1 MARAPALQ
9 AGGQGFD
16 SLILHEAGRFKPSRV
31 EARRPKFFDMMRREA
46 RRREEEARE
55 YDSTSGKEGHHVKPR
70 RHAGGQYI
78 EEFNERGRAVD
89 ALAPGGEEGRD
100 KPRKTPARCK

>member
-1 MARAPALQ
+1 M
-9 AGGQGFD
+9 
-16 SLILHEAGRFKPSRV
+16 
-31 EARRPKFFDMMRREA
+31 KFFDMMRREA

-55 YDSTSGKEGHHVKPR
+55 YDSTSGKERKKRPR
-70 RHAGGQYI
+70 REAVMARGVGQHI

-89 ALAPGGEEGRD
+89 ALAPGGDEGRD

>member
-16 SLILHEAGRFKPSRV
+16 SLILHEAGSFKPSRV

-55 YDSTSGKEGHHVKPR
+55 YDSTSGKGATSRSREARGV
-70 RHAGGQYI
+70 GQY
-78 EEFNERGRAVD
+78 RRV
-89 ALAPGGEEGRD
+89 
-100 KPRKTPARCK
+100 